1 MLKFYGYDKC
11 STCRKAKKW
20 LDANSIAYQTFDITK
35 TPPPNRVLKRI
46 LKSGDYT
53 LKDLFNRSGVQYR
66 ELKMKDKLPAMSESQ
81 AIDLLASNGRLC
93 KRPIVFD
100 VDRHTVG
107 FKEDVFAAIW

>member
-11 STCRKAKKW
+11 STCRNASKW
-20 LDANSIAYQTFDITK
+20 LDANNVAYQSFDITE
-35 TPPPNRVLKRI
+35 TPPPKSVLKRI
-46 LKSGDYT
+46 LKSGDYA

-66 ELKMKDKLPAMSESQ
+66 ELKIKDKLPGMSESQ

-100 VDRHTVG
+100 AYRHTVG
-107 FKEDVFAAIW
+107 FHETVFAAIW